1 MVAVGG
7 HQQAD
12 CFVETA
18 PLRVML
24 AGPRHVVN
32 KDATGQLLPP
42 IWWKSLNELASTT
55 TKLMVV
61 LRSICKKTFSSWNQ
75 NANLKLDLF
84 PSKIDLK
91 MTLGKIDLRPWEN
104 RSQNSPQL
112 VPGGNPVGF
121 GHCPDVSHFV
131 CTPPRALSSY
141 VLAYVPLNPLHAPL
155 LSQPPRKQAVS
166 QLGV

>member
-91 MTLGKIDLRPWEN
+91 MALGKIDLRPWEN
-104 RSQNSPQL
+104 RSQNGPQLITGWL
-112 VPGGNPVGF
+112 VPGRIVDKPQWGSGEM
-121 GHCPDVSHFV
+121 G
-131 CTPPRALSSY
+131 RW
-141 VLAYVPLNPLHAPL
+141 
-155 LSQPPRKQAVS
+155 
-166 QLGV
+166 